1 MRLSAA
7 SCVVCRRLRTLQR
20 ELDASF
26 GRMLFLGERLRDV
39 RGAQELGC
47 VGLHC
52 AGGLGKQYWLAGL
65 KAMRSRPMAA
75 ASQPFSENFPRNV
88 KMRIEIT
95 K

>member
-1 MRLSAA
+1 MRLAA
-7 SCVVCRRLRTLQR
+7 ESCVVCRRLRTLQR

-52 AGGLGKQYWLAGL
+52 PGGLGAQYWLAGL
-65 KAMRSRPMAA
+65 KAFERE
-75 ASQPFSENFPRNV
+75 ASAE
-88 KMRIEIT
+88 
-95 K
+95 